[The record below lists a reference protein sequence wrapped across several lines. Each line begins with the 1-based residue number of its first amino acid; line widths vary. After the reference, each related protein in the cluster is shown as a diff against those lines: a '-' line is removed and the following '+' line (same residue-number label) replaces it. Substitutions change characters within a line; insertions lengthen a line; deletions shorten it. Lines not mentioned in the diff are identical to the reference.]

1 MAKISDE
8 VRGVCPK
15 ICHPS
20 WCQEKKTRTTLAFRA
35 ILTIIVEMEGFE
47 PSSKRGTNKLSTCL
61 VIDLIFVLQQAH
73 DYQLQPYPLNFKLT
87 SRLCEF
93 NSRIFQHHLIE
104 TSRDRAI
111 G

>member
-1 MAKISDE
+1 
-8 VRGVCPK
+8 
-15 ICHPS
+15 
-20 WCQEKKTRTTLAFRA
+20 
-35 ILTIIVEMEGFE
+35 MEGFE